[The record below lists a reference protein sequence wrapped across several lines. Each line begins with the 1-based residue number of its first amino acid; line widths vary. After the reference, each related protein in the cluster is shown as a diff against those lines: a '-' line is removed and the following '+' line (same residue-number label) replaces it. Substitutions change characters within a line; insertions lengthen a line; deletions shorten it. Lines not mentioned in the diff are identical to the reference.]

1 MHYCF
6 KNTSCLSPFQEE
18 LAYTT
23 KEEQAQL
30 LQKVIAAS
38 DQDAEE
44 EQVAGQGFLGKPMV
58 TYFGQHISFVPISYV
73 RKPPLSPYAG
83 ISSGARGLNF
93 GLSHHIHPYFVF
105 VSCKGSG
112 ESATFGKLS

>member
-1 MHYCF
+1 MLP
-6 KNTSCLSPFQEE
+6 NTSCVSPLQEE

-58 TYFGQHISFVPISYV
+58 TSFGQHIRCWY
-73 RKPPLSPYAG
+73 LSDM
-83 ISSGARGLNF
+83 
-93 GLSHHIHPYFVF
+93 
-105 VSCKGSG
+105 CKS
-112 ESATFGKLS
+112 LL

>member
-1 MHYCF
+1 M
-6 KNTSCLSPFQEE
+6 SPLQEE

-58 TYFGQHISFVPISYV
+58 TYFGQYMRFGTYLICAKVSFNPFM
-73 RKPPLSPYAG
+73 LNG
-83 ISSGARGLNF
+83 ISHCYQLDQSISILNDVGRIF
-93 GLSHHIHPYFVF
+93 FSFYSIFIEQ
-105 VSCKGSG
+105 S
-112 ESATFGKLS
+112 ESKQWRL